1 MFVHCIK
8 PSSSIMYNLWKWSD
22 GRGRKSCIDCQAQH
36 GHHVPTLIGQC
47 GIDKFVTYLREIS
60 IEHDVRRYK
69 RIFFNIWPIV
79 VWCKPQMSTLFCF
92 GKSRIGIRSK
102 RHHQIL
108 NDHSP
113 KGPLIAYTSDLNR
126 YVTEVTS
133 INEHHSFFKMPIS
146 KEQFQSLLHCECE
159 ANPNPNNLHRRNVE
173 SAQLPR
179 EVTGTWDNHPDSAL
193 DPNPIGRAY
202 RRDLSIVI
210 TKPLKSHQVQVK
222 NWNSWTLC
230 QIAGI
235 TLYSIISRWEV
246 FNQKSNGAFVGNI
259 DKVSINHFNS
269 PCGGRSLP
277 TPQSPFGRQVGTTRN
292 AHEYR
297 FSRQRNGMTNI
308 GNLYIIS

>member
-1 MFVHCIK
+1 MQT
-8 PSSSIMYNLWKWSD
+8 SSLSL
-22 GRGRKSCIDCQAQH
+22 A
-36 GHHVPTLIGQC
+36 HVPMWISCTLDC
-47 GIDKFVTYLREIS
+47 ANMSF
-60 IEHDVRRYK
+60 
-69 RIFFNIWPIV
+69 IF
-79 VWCKPQMSTLFCF
+79 CHL
-92 GKSRIGIRSK
+92 
-102 RHHQIL
+102 
-108 NDHSP
+108 
-113 KGPLIAYTSDLNR
+113 Y
-126 YVTEVTS
+126 
-133 INEHHSFFKMPIS
+133 
-146 KEQFQSLLHCECE
+146 
-159 ANPNPNNLHRRNVE
+159 HRRNVA

-179 EVTGTWDNHPDSAL
+179 EVTGTWGNHPDSAL

-235 TLYSIISRWEV
+235 TLYTIISRREV

-277 TPQSPFGRQVGTTRN
+277 NPQSPFGRQVGTTRK

-297 FSRQRNGMTNI
+297 FSCQRNGTNQHW
-308 GNLYIIS
+308 